1 LFTGTASERVLS
13 DRRTDFADGY
23 CSANS
28 LDRRPDTVWTLLVR
42 ITPDPGNTV
51 CQQKVLFVRNARLAN
66 EVRPEEAARTPDPA
80 LQSMMRPE
88 VAATVL
94 WQNN

>member
-1 LFTGTASERVLS
+1 
-13 DRRTDFADGY
+13 
-23 CSANS
+23 
-28 LDRRPDTVWTLLVR
+28 
-42 ITPDPGNTV
+42 
-51 CQQKVLFVRNARLAN
+51 VLFVRNARLAN